1 MTPYF
6 VTRFAPSLQRA
17 GFYLGLML
25 AILYASNQ
33 ILTGDQTQM
42 LYKGY
47 LGAYQDVWLTFG
59 NAASAVGH
67 VPGSLSAWIVG
78 APLMLWDN
86 PWAPMLTIIALRVI
100 SFFWLDAV
108 IKSVFSQPVRFLFMV
123 AYWLNPWLLY
133 DSLLYNPAYLCFFT
147 ALHFWSAFKLRDK
160 PSFAYSFL
168 HVLAIGGAMQFH
180 YSWPVLAVISC
191 YLLYRKMSHPNWAG
205 VVTAALVILASLI
218 PYFLEY
224 AVNDDISRE
233 SDRYIGYGA
242 VHVYPV
248 IKAVFYWVRY
258 GSTLFSNRLIT
269 DVNFD
274 WITTISW
281 LQMVFQYAWQALL
294 FVVGAATVVVS
305 ARVNWRAWKTIK
317 PIIQRNKP
325 IPNDSQWLLL
335 FAGAAV
341 VAIVV
346 NAMLSPITFSYWHL
360 ILTFPLALIPIM
372 VAAEAWRLSMPAR
385 FNKGL
390 IALSAFFLLVN
401 LVAAHDSDKYSYKVD
416 YVEQVEQYLID
427 EGLSK

>member
-1 MTPYF
+1 MTPDF
-6 VTRFAPSLQRA
+6 FTRFAPSLQRA

-25 AILYASNQ
+25 AMLYASNQ

-47 LGAYQDVWLTFG
+47 LGAYQNVWLAFG
-59 NAASAVGH
+59 NAASAVGN

-78 APLMLWDN
+78 APLLLWDN

-100 SFFWLDAV
+100 SFFLLDAV
-108 IKSVFSQPVRFLFMV
+108 VKSVFSQPVRFLFMV

-147 ALHFWSAFKLRDK
+147 ALHFWSAFKLREQS
-160 PSFAYSFL
+160 SFAFSFL

-191 YLLYRKMSHPNWAG
+191 YLLYRKMAHPNWAG
-205 VVTAALVILASLI
+205 VMVGGMVVLASLI
-218 PYFLEY
+218 PYFQEY
-224 AVNDDISRE
+224 MINESISRE

-258 GSTLFSNRLIT
+258 GSTMFSNRLIT
-269 DVNFD
+269 DVSFD

-281 LQMVFQYAWQALL
+281 LQMTIQYCWQALL
-294 FVVGAATVVVS
+294 YVVGATTVVIS
-305 ARVNWRAWKTIK
+305 AKVNWRAWKSIK
-317 PIIQRNKP
+317 PIIKRDKP
-325 IPNDSQWLLL
+325 IADDTHWLLL
-335 FAGAAV
+335 FAGATV
-341 VAIVV
+341 LAIII

-372 VAAEAWRLSMPAR
+372 VSAETWRISMPTR

-390 IALSAFFLLVN
+390 IALAGFFLLVN